1 MPPARVPDFVPVVA
15 RGGSFAVGQ
24 RTVTRTRLI
33 GLTGGIASGKSTV
46 GRMLR
51 ELGAEVIDADQLA
64 RDVVAPGQPALAE
77 IVEAFGAEVIAEGGA
92 LDRKRLA
99 ARVFSDSAAR
109 ATLNR
114 ITHPRVAA
122 ETARRLGEASRRG
135 LQLVVYEV
143 PLLVESGLQA
153 GMDAVIVVDVPP
165 EQQLA
170 RAMERDGMTEEEA
183 RRRMAAQ
190 ASRAERLAAA
200 TYVVDNTGSLDETR
214 RRTEEVWAALGGRP
228 AGVS

>member
-1 MPPARVPDFVPVVA
+1 
-15 RGGSFAVGQ
+15 
-24 RTVTRTRLI
+24 VTRTRLI

-77 IVEAFGAEVIAEGGA
+77 ITEAFGPEVLASDGT

-99 ARVFSDSAAR
+99 ARVFSDPAAR

-122 ETARRLGEASRRG
+122 ETARRMGEASRRG
-135 LQLVVYEV
+135 LELVVYEV
-143 PLLVESGLQA
+143 PLLVENGLQA

-165 EQQLA
+165 ELQLA
-170 RAMERDGMTEEEA
+170 RAVERDGMTEEEA

-190 ASRAERLAAA
+190 VSRADRLAAA
-200 TYVVDNTGSLDETR
+200 THVIDNAGPIDETR
-214 RRTEEVWAALGGRP
+214 RRTEEVWRALGGRIP
-228 AGVS
+228 DAATHEPGP